1 MSTGHSRLA
10 EDKALRDAALAVFQD
25 DLKFIREDLD
35 QRGVGGRIADRL
47 GDATLDMVDEA
58 ADYAEANKGQI
69 AAAVAAVVLW
79 FARAPLL
86 DAAARLLG
94 VEDEDDAEQ
103 SDGDSRSDHD

>member
-1 MSTGHSRLA
+1 MSTISTRLA

-94 VEDEDDAEQ
+94 VEDGDDTEQ
-103 SDGDSRSDHD
+103 SGGGSRSDHD